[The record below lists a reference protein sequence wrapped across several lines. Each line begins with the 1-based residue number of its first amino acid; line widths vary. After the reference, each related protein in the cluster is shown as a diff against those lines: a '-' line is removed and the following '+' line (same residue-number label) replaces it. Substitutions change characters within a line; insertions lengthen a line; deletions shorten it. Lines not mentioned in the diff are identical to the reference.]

1 MRTAKNRNEKGYT
14 LLEYCAGAVVVVT
27 LVYSGLNTLG
37 EDLNEF
43 LKGIGTWAKSTK
55 IETPK

>member
-1 MRTAKNRNEKGYT
+1 
-14 LLEYCAGAVVVVT
+14 VT

-37 EDLNEF
+37 QDLNEF
-43 LKGIGTWAKSTK
+43 LKGIGAWAKNTK

>member
-1 MRTAKNRNEKGYT
+1 MRTAKNKNEKGYT

-37 EDLNEF
+37 KDLNQF
-43 LKGIGTWAKSTK
+43 LTGIGTWAKSTK
-55 IETPK
+55 IQTPE